1 MTVEFICAMIVEITK
16 PNAVVMENV
25 FGVVEK
31 STEDR
36 TDGRAGNATDG
47 VVMIAVLETMIVKNV
62 IQMAEK
68 N

>member
-1 MTVEFICAMIVEITK
+1 MIVEIMK
-16 PNAVVMENV
+16 PFVVVMENV

-31 STEDR
+31 SIEGR

-47 VVMIAVLETMIVKNV
+47 VVMIAALETMIVKNV
-62 IQMAEK
+62 IQMVKK

>member
-1 MTVEFICAMIVEITK
+1 MIVEITK
-16 PNAVVMENV
+16 PYAVVMENV

-31 STEDR
+31 STEGR